1 MAVVVVV
8 AVVFVADVEEEE
20 EEMVVVVV
28 LVVVVG
34 VVVVVVVVPDVAVD
48 TGVELVGFPA
58 VEAACD
64 VPPSSFLRFSILW
77 R

>member
-1 MAVVVVV
+1 VAVVVVV
-8 AVVFVADVEEEE
+8 VVVLVADVEEED
-20 EEMVVVVV
+20 MVVVVV
-28 LVVVVG
+28 VVVVVG
-34 VVVVVVVVPDVAVD
+34 VVVVVVVPDVAVD